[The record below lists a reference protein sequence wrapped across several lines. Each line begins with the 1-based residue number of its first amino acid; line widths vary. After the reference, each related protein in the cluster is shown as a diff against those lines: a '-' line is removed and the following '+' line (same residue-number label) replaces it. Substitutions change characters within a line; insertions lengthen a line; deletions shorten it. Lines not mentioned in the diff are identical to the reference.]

1 MAGHKESA
9 PAVDSNGTQ
18 TVIEIR
24 CPRRYSFPSGA
35 RGKESACRAGDLGL
49 VPGSGRSPGEG
60 PGYPLQYRAWEIPWA
75 VGPGGLQFM
84 GSQSV
89 SHNGPRA
96 RARVHTHKHTRADS
110 PIETNAPSGGDVD
123 GGRCCGG
130 RGYIQE
136 IAVIWAHI
144 F

>member
-1 MAGHKESA
+1 MQDTQVQSLGCEDPLEKGMA
-9 PAVDSNGTQ
+9 TQ
-18 TVIEIR
+18 SSI
-24 CPRRYSFPSGA
+24 F
-35 RGKESACRAGDLGL
+35 
-49 VPGSGRSPGEG
+49 
-60 PGYPLQYRAWEIPWA
+60 AWRISWT

-96 RARVHTHKHTRADS
+96 RTRVHTHKHTRADS